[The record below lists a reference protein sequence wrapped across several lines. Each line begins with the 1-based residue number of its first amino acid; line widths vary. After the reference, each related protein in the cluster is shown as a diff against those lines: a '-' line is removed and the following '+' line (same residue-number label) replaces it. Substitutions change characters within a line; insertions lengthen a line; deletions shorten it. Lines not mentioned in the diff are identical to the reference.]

1 MHTVI
6 FVLRCDMM
14 VEDLREKTKELQML
28 HVTRDFQS
36 VFEAEKKKGDKGG
49 ADKGAAVNEA
59 ASLEAL
65 AKQREAVHAK
75 VRQRWPWAA
84 W

>member
-1 MHTVI
+1 
-6 FVLRCDMM
+6 MM

-36 VFEAEKKKGDKGG
+36 VFDAEKKKGAKGG
-49 ADKGAAVNEA
+49 AAGDKGAAQNEA

-65 AKQREAVHAK
+65 AKQREALHAK
-75 VRQRWPWAA
+75 VC
-84 W
+84 